1 MNSNPLD
8 SLGLSVGGFISQ
20 LVSFG
25 VLLLLLR
32 LFAYKPIMRMLDNR
46 AQKIQESLDAGER
59 AKQEAVNAE
68 KEVVKKTEEASA
80 SGQKIVDQAVK
91 AAEDV
96 RRRAEQDARKQAD
109 AIIEK
114 ARIEIAHEKEESAA
128 ELRREVA
135 DLAVAVAGKTIG
147 RSLDD
152 MTQKQIIDE
161 ALKEAAAL
169 GKS

>member
-1 MNSNPLD
+1 VNPLE
-8 SLGLSVGGFISQ
+8 SLGLSVGVFISQ
-20 LVSFG
+20 VVSFG
-25 VLLLLLR
+25 VLLLLLS
-32 LFAYKPIMRMLDNR
+32 LFAYRPIMKMMDNR
-46 AQKIQESLDAGER
+46 ARKIQESLEAGER
-59 AKQEAVNAE
+59 AKQEATNSE
-68 KEVVKKTEEASA
+68 KEVAKKLEEASV

-96 RRRAEQDARKQAD
+96 RRRAEQDAKQQAD

-114 ARIEIAHEKEESAA
+114 ARVEIAHEKEEAAA

-147 RSLDD
+147 RSLDE
-152 MTQKQIIDE
+152 TAQKQIIDE
-161 ALKEAAAL
+161 ALKEAATL

>member
-1 MNSNPLD
+1 MNPFERLGFSLPL
-8 SLGLSVGGFISQ
+8 FISQ
-20 LVSFG
+20 VVSFG

-32 LFAYKPIMRMLDNR
+32 LFAYKPIMRMLDAR

-59 AKQEAVNAE
+59 AKQEAANAE
-68 KEVVKKTEEASA
+68 KEVAKKIEEASI

-91 AAEDV
+91 AADDV
-96 RRRAEQDARKQAD
+96 RHRAEQDARKQAD
-109 AIIEK
+109 AIMDK
-114 ARIEIAHEKEESAA
+114 ARIEIAQEKEEAAA

-147 RSLDD
+147 RSLDEA
-152 MTQKQIIDE
+152 TQKQIIDE
-161 ALKEAAAL
+161 ALKEAVTL